1 MGEAI
6 MLELADHLGRQRA
19 HDVVYDAAQASAVE
33 RRPFKEALAEQQA
46 VRDGLTSE
54 QLESLLDPTRYV
66 GVSAQLAEQGAARAR
81 ETAHSLSR

>member
-1 MGEAI
+1 MWSTMPRRRRRWSG
-6 MLELADHLGRQRA
+6 DPSGR
-19 HDVVYDAAQASAVE
+19 
-33 RRPFKEALAEQQA
+33 PLAEQQA

-81 ETAHSLSR
+81 ETADSLG